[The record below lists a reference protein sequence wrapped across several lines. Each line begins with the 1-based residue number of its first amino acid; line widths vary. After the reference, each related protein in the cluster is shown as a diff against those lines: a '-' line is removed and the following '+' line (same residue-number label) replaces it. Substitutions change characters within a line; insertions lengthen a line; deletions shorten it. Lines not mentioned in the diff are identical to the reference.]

1 MKTTRRSFLSTST
14 LASAFALTPSFVRA
28 ASSANGD
35 LRICVIGFHSR
46 GKGLAND
53 VLKSKGAKLVALCDV
68 DSEVLDGFA
77 SELEKKGV
85 KVAKF
90 EDYRKVCESKDI
102 DAVIIAT
109 PNHLHTLIAT
119 TAAANGKHAY
129 VEKPV
134 SHNVWEGR
142 QLANAAEKY
151 KTIIQHG
158 FQRRSETHGTKPQI
172 ISNPEKSAR
181 QPSSEASATSH
192 VNPSE
197 KSAQPPSHRNL

>member
-85 KVAKF
+85 KVA
-90 EDYRKVCESKDI
+90 VCGEVGMDEWDKD
-102 DAVIIAT
+102 A
-109 PNHLHTLIAT
+109 
-119 TAAANGKHAY
+119 
-129 VEKPV
+129 
-134 SHNVWEGR
+134 
-142 QLANAAEKY
+142 
-151 KTIIQHG
+151 
-158 FQRRSETHGTKPQI
+158 RSMIGY
-172 ISNPEKSAR
+172 NY
-181 QPSSEASATSH
+181 
-192 VNPSE
+192 
-197 KSAQPPSHRNL
+197 